1 MSLFL
6 GKPVNKIVISDYQK
20 YIISNYIVRRLNDT
34 HYMETSRLSES
45 FKLDFI
51 LALTLQL

>member
-6 GKPVNKIVISDYQK
+6 DKPVNNIVISDYQK

-51 LALTLQL
+51 LALT